1 MLQTGFLLIAVVH
14 QVFEDRKTHQGFVY
28 FPHFAKIR
36 ILSGGKDPNIS
47 HSVMCAQIFGLMGL
61 TSSTC
66 HYLWLH
72 FFFFFFF
79 NSYFPSCQNFLLVTF
94 LLLACGFAFESRFTR
109 HARTDHTLI
118 QILVAYFRRG
128 RLNSELWFV
137 SCSLSLPL
145 CLSTSVLGLLFTGEH
160 TWRFWL
166 TYTLC
171 LPSRS
176 SFQQTAVSNVI
187 CGGGGNGRE
196 RGRPA
201 LASVRLV
208 EGHDSTLEQK
218 ETTSKTGHNWLKR
231 TPLTPQ
237 FSERLCDLNS
247 LYLICLDICLAFW
260 ANTYRNVVGVG
271 VGGGTY
277 AWIHHI

>member
-1 MLQTGFLLIAVVH
+1 
-14 QVFEDRKTHQGFVY
+14 
-28 FPHFAKIR
+28 
-36 ILSGGKDPNIS
+36 
-47 HSVMCAQIFGLMGL
+47 MCAQTFGLMGL

-72 FFFFFFF
+72 FFFFFLFF
-79 NSYFPSCQNFLLVTF
+79 FPVVIFLLVRIF
-94 LLLACGFAFESRFTR
+94 CSSRFCCSRAVSRLESWFTR

-118 QILVAYFRRG
+118 RILVAYFRRG

-187 CGGGGNGRE
+187 CGGGGRSGA
-196 RGRPA
+196 GPA
-201 LASVRLV
+201 CAGIGAFWWKAMIALWSKKKQLPKRATIDLNALRSPLSSVRGCV
-208 EGHDSTLEQK
+208 T
-218 ETTSKTGHNWLKR
+218 
-231 TPLTPQ
+231 
-237 FSERLCDLNS
+237 
-247 LYLICLDICLAFW
+247 
-260 ANTYRNVVGVG
+260 
-271 VGGGTY
+271 
-277 AWIHHI
+277 